1 MSNGATEESPMRAFR
16 SYAIVALAVMGLAAS
31 VPLLA
36 QQSQSSDLLTNK
48 QAQELA
54 MTAKTPADHAT
65 LQKHFVALA
74 AKYEAE
80 AVDHASLAQAELKND
95 GKINGRLFPG
105 DPKSRAQHC
114 DRLSASLKA
123 AAKDAREIAA
133 EHGKMAAAPK

>member
-1 MSNGATEESPMRAFR
+1 MRTFR
-16 SYAIVALAVMGLAAS
+16 SYIIVALAVMGLAAS
-31 VPLLA
+31 APLLA

-54 MTAKTPADHAT
+54 MTAKTPADHAK

-80 AVDHASLAQAELKND
+80 AVDHAGLAQAERKND
-95 GKINGRLFPG
+95 GKINGKLFPG
-105 DPKSRAQHC
+105 NPARRAQHC

-123 AAKDAREIAA
+123 AAKDARELAA
-133 EHGKMAAAPK
+133 EHGKMASN

>member
-1 MSNGATEESPMRAFR
+1 MRTLFR
-16 SYAIVALAVMGLAAS
+16 SYAIVVLAVVGLVAT

-54 MTAKTPADHAT
+54 MNAKTPADHAA

-74 AKYEAE
+74 EKYEAE
-80 AVDHASLAQAELKND
+80 AVDHAALAQAELKND

-105 DPKSRAQHC
+105 APKSRAQHC

-133 EHGKMAAAPK
+133 DHGKVATASK